1 MLVTIYQRAV
11 LTNAVLGACANIYE
25 AHGEIYIFILGFLTQ
40 HAHHFFYWVSD
51 VECLNIVSELVAF
64 DLGEV

>member
-40 HAHHFFYWVSD
+40 HAHHFFY
-51 VECLNIVSELVAF
+51 
-64 DLGEV
+64 